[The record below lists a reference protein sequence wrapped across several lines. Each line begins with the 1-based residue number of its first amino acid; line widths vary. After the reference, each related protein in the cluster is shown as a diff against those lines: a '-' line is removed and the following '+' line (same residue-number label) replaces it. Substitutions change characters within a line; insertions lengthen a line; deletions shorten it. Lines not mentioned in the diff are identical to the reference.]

1 MNLNCRVDIILDT
14 AKKAM
19 LAAVDAKGL
28 KVKAQLTEEP
38 AEGAEAPAFS
48 PQDVL
53 TRLAAITEA
62 IAAAHGPDAPLEL
75 QDETAATVG
84 VAALLSQNGTV
95 ALKPMHKYTFGIL
108 AAGGAFKAF

>member
-38 AEGAEAPAFS
+38 AEGAEAPAFT
-48 PQDVL
+48 PQDIL

-62 IAAAHGPDAPLEL
+62 ITAAHGSDAPLEL
-75 QDETAATVG
+75 QDEAVAAVG
-84 VAALLSQNGTV
+84 VASLLSKNGTE
-95 ALKPMHKYTFGIL
+95 ALKPAHRYTFGTL
-108 AAGGAFKAF
+108 VDGAFAAF